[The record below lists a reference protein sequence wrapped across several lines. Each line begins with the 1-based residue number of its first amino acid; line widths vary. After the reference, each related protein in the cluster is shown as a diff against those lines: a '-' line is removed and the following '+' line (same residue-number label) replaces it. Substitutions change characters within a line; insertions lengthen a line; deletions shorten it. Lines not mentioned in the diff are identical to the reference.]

1 MLDAGFVAAHGGV
14 DPAIVAAAALTLTLT
29 LALALTLTPT
39 PTLTLTLT
47 LALTLTTDPN
57 QVAAAAAISRTNAVF
72 EDQLGLRL
80 VVGVLIV
87 NSQAGGDFG
96 ETGPNA
102 APTQGAGTRTCDEYA
117 PRLVEGH
124 GVPVRVAGPNLAL
137 SRVAYWVQEYASRH
151 APVAL
156 WHLLTDCFPRD
167 GTTGLSNPY
176 PEPNPSPEPNPNPS
190 LKPEP

>member
-14 DPAIVAAAALTLTLT
+14 NPAI
-29 LALALTLTPT
+29 
-39 PTLTLTLT
+39 
-47 LALTLTTDPN
+47 
-57 QVAAAAAISRTNAVF
+57 VAAAAAISRTNAVF

-87 NSQAGGDFG
+87 NSEAGGDFG

-102 APTQGAGTRTCDEYA
+102 APTQGAGTRTCTEYA

-137 SRVAYWVQEYASRH
+137 SRIAYWVQQYASRH

-167 GTTGLSNPY
+167 GTTGPSNA
-176 PEPNPSPEPNPNPS
+176 EPDSTLPPP
-190 LKPEP
+190 